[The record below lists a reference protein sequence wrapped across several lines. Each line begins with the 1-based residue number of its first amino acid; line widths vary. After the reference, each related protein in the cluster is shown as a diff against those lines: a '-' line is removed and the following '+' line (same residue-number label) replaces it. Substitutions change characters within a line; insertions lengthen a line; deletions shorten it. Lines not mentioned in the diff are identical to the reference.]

1 MNNFNGARTSGAS
14 FSIMVRGYA
23 GSYGAAKACME
34 TAGVPEGTREHTWTR
49 LRKWA
54 GAALDKYSGA
64 KIQPGMHTLLWN
76 LGEETGFKV
85 ILRDIPL
92 EQEAVEIAEA
102 LGLDIYELESAET
115 EIALC
120 TYPYPEDMTLIG
132 HTCEGRDKIVFN
144 GSVSSYLNRP
154 GE

>member
-1 MNNFNGARTSGAS
+1 MNNCNGAGTNGAS

-34 TAGVPEGTREHTWTR
+34 TAGVPDTVREYTWKK

-54 GAALDKYSGA
+54 ESTLERYASSEVK
-64 KIQPGMHTLLWN
+64 PGMHTLLWN

-85 ILRDIPL
+85 SLRDIPL
-92 EQEAVEIAEA
+92 EQEAVETAEA
-102 LGLDIYELESAET
+102 LGLDIYELESADLEMGLYT
-115 EIALC
+115 F
-120 TYPYPEDMTLIG
+120 PYPEDMKLIG
-132 HTCEGRDKIVFN
+132 NTCEGRDKIVFN
-144 GSVSSYLNRP
+144 GSVSSCLNRP

>member
-1 MNNFNGARTSGAS
+1 MNNGSGAGSTGAS

-23 GSYGAAKACME
+23 GSYGAAKACMDTE
-34 TAGVPEGTREHTWTR
+34 EIPAAVREHTWTR

-54 GAALDKYSGA
+54 CEMLDKTDHT
-64 KIQPGMHTLLWN
+64 KVKPGMHTLLWN
-76 LGEETGFKV
+76 LGEETGFNV

-102 LGLDIYELESAET
+102 LGLDIYELESEDLEMGLFT
-115 EIALC
+115 F
-120 TYPYPEDMTLIG
+120 PYPGDMTLIG

>member
-1 MNNFNGARTSGAS
+1 MNNFIGAGTVGAS

-34 TAGVPEGTREHTWTR
+34 TEGVPDGVREHTWNR

-54 GAALDKYSGA
+54 KDALDRYSGA
-64 KIQPGMHTLLWN
+64 EITSGMHTLLWN

-92 EQEAVEIAEA
+92 EQEAVEITEA
-102 LGLDIYELESAET
+102 LGLDIYELESADT

-120 TYPYPEDMTLIG
+120 TYPYPDGMTLIG

>member
-1 MNNFNGARTSGAS
+1 MNNYIGAGTVGAS
-14 FSIMVRGYA
+14 FSIMVRGCA

-34 TAGVPEGTREHTWTR
+34 TESTPEGVREHTWTR

-54 GAALDKYSGA
+54 KDALDRYSGA
-64 KIQPGMHTLLWN
+64 EITSGMHTLLWN

-92 EQEAVEIAEA
+92 EQEAVEISEA
-102 LGLDIYELESAET
+102 LGLDIYELESADL

-120 TYPYPEDMTLIG
+120 TYPYPDDMTLIG